1 MMPLSQA
8 LLLGYLSSP
17 HSAFQEHAA
26 HTTRWPVVLSSKDS
40 QGTCIPCGV
49 ATFLFAAFT
58 AHSSKGSERTCIL
71 QGLTTFGFWGATEQE
86 TGVSQRSASQNSY
99 FLRKKAAYGGMGSYS
114 FAKVSCK
121 SQNLCDNFC
130 KSVDVNY

>member
-58 AHSSKGSERTCIL
+58 AHSSMGSERTCIRS
-71 QGLTTFGFWGATEQE
+71 GLATFLHCAFTAHSDLV
-86 TGVSQRSASQNSY
+86 VSKYSVNPSLLSEHHGLLRS
-99 FLRKKAAYGGMGSYS
+99 
-114 FAKVSCK
+114 
-121 SQNLCDNFC
+121 NL
-130 KSVDVNY
+130 V

>member
-86 TGVSQRSASQNSY
+86 TGVSQRSPLQNSY
-99 FLRKKAAYGGMGSYS
+99 FLRKRPPTVEWAHIRSQKSPAKAKTCATT
-114 FAKVSCK
+114 FAKAWM
-121 SQNLCDNFC
+121 
-130 KSVDVNY
+130 